1 MLGALSLTSL
11 GDRYWQY
18 LPWGWIAR
26 FAMLPGACYY
36 YEVIPKVQP
45 ALSLAVAFLVINT
58 AGGLMWF
65 EHWEGR
71 KVYQ

>member
-1 MLGALSLTSL
+1 MGPSIGVGSIGLMLGALSLTSL

-36 YEVIPKVQP
+36 YEVILRFSL
-45 ALSLAVAFLVINT
+45 LSLAVAFLVINT
-58 AGGLMWF
+58 AGGN
-65 EHWEGR
+65 
-71 KVYQ
+71 VV